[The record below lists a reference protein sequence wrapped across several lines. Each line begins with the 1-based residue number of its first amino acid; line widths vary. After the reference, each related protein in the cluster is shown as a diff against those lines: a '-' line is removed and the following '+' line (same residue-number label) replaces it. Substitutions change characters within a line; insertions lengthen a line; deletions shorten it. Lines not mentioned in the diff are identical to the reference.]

1 MCLFMCILVYAI
13 VLVLS
18 ISVQMAEVNLK
29 TSSDWVKVIFWPI
42 TVVVYF
48 LGLILWVLIWVPRK
62 LFKGI
67 MAKLQERATE
77 FKENIF
83 QKIFTKLF
91 INRKKLY
98 DLDIDDLEENL

>member
-42 TVVVYF
+42 TVVVYL
-48 LGLILWVLIWVPRK
+48 LGLILWLLIWVPKK

-67 MAKLQERATE
+67 CICFYEIKD
-77 FKENIF
+77 FFINIF
-83 QKIFTKLF
+83 YSAIK
-91 INRKKLY
+91 
-98 DLDIDDLEENL
+98 DED

>member
-1 MCLFMCILVYAI
+1 MCLFMSILVYAI

-18 ISVQMAEVNLK
+18 ISALMGEGNLN

-48 LGLILWVLIWVPRK
+48 LGLLLWVLIWVPRK

-67 MAKLQERATE
+67 CICFYEIKD
-77 FKENIF
+77 FFINIF
-83 QKIFTKLF
+83 YSAIK
-91 INRKKLY
+91 
-98 DLDIDDLEENL
+98 DED